1 MIFNGC
7 DLKNSINSFKEIITQ
22 SLKVY
27 FQISFKLYYI
37 DELNSLNES
46 VLLRTLVHK
55 EAGVH
60 SYSQV

>member
-1 MIFNGC
+1 M
-7 DLKNSINSFKEIITQ
+7 DVTSKNIINSFKEIITDYF
-22 SLKVY
+22 KVY

-37 DELNSLNES
+37 DEQNSLNES

>member
-1 MIFNGC
+1 M
-7 DLKNSINSFKEIITQ
+7 DVTSKNIINSFKEIITDYF
-22 SLKVY
+22 KVY

-46 VLLRTLVHK
+46 VLVHTLVHK

>member
-1 MIFNGC
+1 M
-7 DLKNSINSFKEIITQ
+7 DVTSKNIINSFKEIITQ